1 MDIPNYTSE
10 KEYLIGV
17 ADELQLFEL
26 LDQGTNNYAEKWLF
40 GMLTQDSPKNREVIN
55 NLKGHCCFNMF
66 T

>member
-1 MDIPNYTSE
+1 MVVVMDIPNYTSE

-40 GMLTQDSPKNREVIN
+40 GMLT
-55 NLKGHCCFNMF
+55 
-66 T
+66 